1 MLVRLSRSFLHNKEF
16 IFTSSVSLFS
26 STSKTMRSVS
36 TLLSLRSFLAV
47 VFSTFAVVCLYGL
60 TGSTSANNSTAAL
73 APHTV
78 SVVSTSATPGS
89 VATVSIELESAGD
102 EVAGSFT
109 INFDPAKLS
118 PATPFVQLGTGVPAG
133 TALTVNPN
141 QTASGRVG
149 MLVDS
154 TNSFTTSPP
163 NRQIVTIRFNVAAG
177 APGGATPITFGS
189 TPTPRSFSDA
199 LGNPLTMTYV
209 DGSVNIQ
216 AAAPPVSVS
225 GRVTNPSGQGVRN
238 ALVSIVDASN
248 NRYIASTSQFG
259 FYTITG
265 VPSGVNYTIGVSSRR
280 WRFNS
285 INMVISTDLTNM
297 DFVGQ
302 E

>member
-1 MLVRLSRSFLHNKEF
+1 
-16 IFTSSVSLFS
+16 
-26 STSKTMRSVS
+26 MRSV
-36 TLLSLRSFLAV
+36 TKILPLRPVLFVASV
-47 VFSTFAVVCLYGL
+47 IFASICLYGL
-60 TGSTSANNSTAAL
+60 TGTTSASKSTGYL

-78 SVVSTSATPGS
+78 SVVSTTATAGT
-89 VATVSIELESAGD
+89 VATIAVELESAGD

-118 PATPFVQLGTGVPAG
+118 PASPFVQLGTGVPAG

-154 TNSFTTSPP
+154 TNSFTASPP

-177 APGGATPITFGS
+177 APAGATPITFGS

-216 AAAPPVSVS
+216 AAAPPVTVS
-225 GRVTNPSGQGVRN
+225 GRVTNQSGQGVRN
-238 ALVSIVDASN
+238 AVVSIVDGASN
-248 NRYIASTSQFG
+248 RRVASTSQFG
-259 FYTITG
+259 YYTITG
-265 VPSGVNYTIGVSSRR
+265 VPSGQNYTISVSARR
-280 WRFNS
+280 YTFTPV
-285 INMVISTDLTNM
+285 NMTISTDLTNL
-297 DFVGQ
+297 DFVAQ
-302 E
+302 